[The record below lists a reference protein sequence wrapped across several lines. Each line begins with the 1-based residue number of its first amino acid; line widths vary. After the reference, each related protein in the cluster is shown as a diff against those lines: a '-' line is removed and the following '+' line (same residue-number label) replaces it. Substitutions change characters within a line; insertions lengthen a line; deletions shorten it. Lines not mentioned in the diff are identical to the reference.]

1 MFESRAMHI
10 LGALGVYMKSDK
22 PPHLAPK
29 ISAKTK
35 RSLPLP

>member
-1 MFESRAMHI
+1 M
-10 LGALGVYMKSDK
+10 GAIGVYRKSDK

-35 RSLPLP
+35 RLLPIP

>member
-1 MFESRAMHI
+1 M
-10 LGALGVYMKSDK
+10 GALGVYMKSEK

-35 RSLPLP
+35 RLISYLINTKQYLL

>member
-1 MFESRAMHI
+1 MARA
-10 LGALGVYMKSDK
+10 LGALGVYMKSNK

-35 RSLPLP
+35 RSLLML